1 MYNRVE
7 VLQSAAVEC
16 IDELSSGPRP
26 LELGV
31 EQITVLQFKEEVWS
45 WSRNALALSQLAES
59 GKLMEGD

>member
-26 LELGV
+26 LKLGV
-31 EQITVLQFKEEVWS
+31 EQITVLQLKEEVWS
-45 WSRNALALSQLAES
+45 WSQNALTLSQLGES
-59 GKLMEGD
+59 GKLTEGD